1 MNGTPSS
8 SEQQQQQQEQQQER
22 PEEPEISA
30 GHAAKDLTDAVKVD
44 TASSP
49 HAGEKFRNAEAS
61 TSSSSGHLEDT
72 LLQPQ
77 SPPAPTPSAEEL
89 NQLELE
95 LSQRLQ
101 KSEWKPSVQ
110 PWQRTLA
117 RSQARFRLYCVKEEL
132 ADLQEECND
141 ARRRL
146 NRRRAEFAARRERLK
161 SARELEAAEQKR
173 AEEYEK
179 QNTAL
184 RKSSVTLGLSLH
196 RRRVSLLRSL
206 EQIYP
211 IDLTDPANFL
221 FSIAGIPLPSG
232 TSSSLEDGK
241 QRSKGK
247 EKAAEPEI
255 TLKSQ
260 DPEVTAA
267 ALGMVAQLVTLLSA
281 YLDTPVHYPLAT
293 AGSRSVVQ
301 DAISIMNG
309 PRAFPL
315 YSKGVESYRF
325 EYAVFLL
332 NKDIEQLVNE
342 HHVPLIDL
350 RQTLPNL
357 KNLMNTVISAN
368 SPKAYTSHSARRHVS
383 AREIALSASSP
394 PSSILQLHPHQHGS
408 PSSASHHHHHH
419 HLGRGHPFSSAS
431 STTSSASSMNPA
443 AAGAMGGGA
452 AATGGHGPSA
462 RLHSAASVSISV
474 ASASGSTNGS
484 DITLPGSGMRSPGGS
499 GSTEGAGGRRGA
511 SGLGPG
517 NGNGN
522 GHHTAAAAGGAGSRS
537 VSSASVASTW
547 AASLLGWK
555 TYYSA
560 TNGGS
565 SSNAS
570 SETNLLAPSITG
582 DSRRTSILSSD
593 DGRGGRGGADADAD
607 ESADSSGSI
616 LGLGLGG
623 TEKRDDGQSQ
633 SQGPPTVRRLGTS
646 N

>member
-61 TSSSSGHLEDT
+61 TSSRSGHLEDT

-184 RKSSVTLGLSLH
+184 
-196 RRRVSLLRSL
+196 SLLRSL

-368 SPKAYTSHSARRHVS
+368 SPKA
-383 AREIALSASSP
+383 
-394 PSSILQLHPHQHGS
+394 
-408 PSSASHHHHHH
+408 
-419 HLGRGHPFSSAS
+419 
-431 STTSSASSMNPA
+431 TTSSASSMNPA

-499 GSTEGAGGRRGA
+499 GSTEGAGAGGRRGA

>member
-1 MNGTPSS
+1 MNGTPAS

-117 RSQARFRLYCVKEEL
+117 RSQARFRLHCVKEEL

-196 RRRVSLLRSL
+196 RRRVILLRSL

-368 SPKAYTSHSARRHVS
+368 SPKA
-383 AREIALSASSP
+383 
-394 PSSILQLHPHQHGS
+394 
-408 PSSASHHHHHH
+408 
-419 HLGRGHPFSSAS
+419 
-431 STTSSASSMNPA
+431 TTSSASSMNPA